1 MSDRRRSEQRPS
13 SSPRPAARGH
23 PGSPLARAALAFGA
37 AALLA
42 LFALPPPAAA
52 QEAATE
58 KRTIVLGGG
67 NDFPPYEYLD
77 ADGQPA
83 GFNVEIVEAVARV
96 MGFKAEI
103 RITSWVNARRALRE
117 RRVDALQG
125 MFQMA
130 ERENEVSFSIPY
142 WTVGQAIFARKGAD
156 PVKSLIE
163 LANKRV
169 AVHRGSIMHDHLRQW
184 GESPNY
190 VYGDTPSEVLRQLA
204 LGTADYAV
212 LPYLPGVHL
221 LREMKLAN
229 VATMVPSAASYAYGF
244 AVNKGDDATL
254 AILNEGLSVLKQTGE
269 LQAIRDKWLALYDPD
284 QVSWQKVLK
293 YAAFALVPLLLVLG
307 GITLWSRTLYREVAA
322 RTADLRHEVAQR
334 REVEATLIRHQEQ
347 LVQAGKMSALGVL
360 VSGVAHEIN
369 NPNGV
374 ILLNVNLVRRI
385 VGDMVALIDR
395 DERHEGAELGGL
407 PWPEARQALPQ
418 MLDDIQGGGQ
428 RIRRIVNDLKDF
440 ARGDDA
446 GTKERVQL
454 NAVVDTAMRLI
465 APTIRHATTRFVAQL
480 ADDLPPLQANFQRL
494 EQVVINLLLNAC
506 QALPDPSRGIRVE
519 TRYDDLAGH
528 AILEVADEGAGIAP
542 EHLAR
547 LTEPLFTTRRDRGGT
562 GLGLS
567 ISFGIVKAHG
577 GEITFDSRLG
587 EGTRV
592 TVTLP
597 VERRPEEVT

>member
-1 MSDRRRSEQRPS
+1 
-13 SSPRPAARGH
+13 
-23 PGSPLARAALAFGA
+23 LLRAALALFSGI
-37 AALLA
+37 LLA
-42 LFALPPPAAA
+42 VFGCSPWAAA
-52 QEAATE
+52 QGTE
-58 KRTIVLGGG
+58 PEKKTIVFGGG

-83 GFNVEIVEAVARV
+83 GFDVEIVEAVARV
-96 MGFKAEI
+96 MGFKAEV
-103 RITSWVNARRALRE
+103 RITSWVNARRALQE

-125 MFQMA
+125 MFQMP
-130 ERENEVSFSIPY
+130 ERENEVTFSIPY
-142 WTVGQAIFARKGAD
+142 WTVGQAVFARRDAD
-156 PVKSLIE
+156 PVNSLVE

-184 GESPNY
+184 GESPSY

-229 VATMVPSAASYAYGF
+229 VTTMVPSVVSYAYGF

-293 YAAFALVPLLLVLG
+293 YAAIALVPLLFILG
-307 GITLWSRTLYREVAA
+307 GITLWSRMLYREVAA
-322 RTADLRHEVAQR
+322 RTADLRREVAQR

-347 LVQAGKMSALGVL
+347 LVQAGKMSALGIL

-374 ILLNVNLVRRI
+374 ILLNVNLVRRM
-385 VGDMVALIDR
+385 VADMVSLLDR
-395 DERHEGAELGGL
+395 DERHDAIELGGL

-440 ARGDDA
+440 ARVDDA
-446 GTKERVQL
+446 GTKEKVQL
-454 NAVVDTAMRLI
+454 NAVVETAMRLI
-465 APTIRHATTRFVAQL
+465 APTIRRATTRFVAQL
-480 ADDLPPLQANFQRL
+480 ADDLPPLQGNFQRL
-494 EQVVINLLLNAC
+494 EQVAINLLLNAC
-506 QALPDPSRGIRVE
+506 QALPDPGRGIRVE
-519 TRYDDLAGH
+519 TRYDAANGH
-528 AILEVADEGAGIAP
+528 AIFEVTDEGVGIAP
-542 EHLAR
+542 ENLAR
-547 LTEPLFTTRRDRGGT
+547 LTEPLFTTKRDRGGT

-577 GEITFDSRLG
+577 GEIHFDSRPG

-597 VERRPEEVT
+597 VERRQEESS